1 MIRYENVALPGLNGD
16 HFTFDVPKH
25 RGVFV
30 VGAESSGVDELGRY
44 ALGLRQPDAG
54 RVVVDG
60 IDVATLPRRAA
71 LAFRRRV
78 GYLPAGDGL
87 LHNLSL
93 RDNIALPMRFGS
105 NLLEREIG
113 GRLRVM
119 LAQLRLVEVA
129 DRQPADVTNEQ
140 RRRASLARALAF
152 DPGLL
157 ILEDPFDGLT
167 DRTAAELLE
176 IARGGE
182 VSEGSRR
189 TVFMIGHSIPSTL
202 EPRIELRYRV
212 ARGTFEQ
219 D

>member
-1 MIRYENVALPGLNGD
+1 MAATA
-16 HFTFDVPKH
+16 FC
-25 RGVFV
+25 VFV

-119 LAQLRLVEVA
+119 LVQLRLVEVA

-167 DRTAAELLE
+167 DRTAAEMLE
-176 IARGGE
+176 IARCGE

-202 EPRIELRYRV
+202 EPRIDLRYRV